1 MAAVTAPVADYNGEV
16 AGVTFVH
23 GKAETDNDNAL
34 AYFRRHGY
42 RVDEGDLSIVDDAS
56 GPFDPAEHGV
66 DEVNDHLAAADQDER
81 ERVLQAESEGKARR
95 GILQGPHADLSG
107 QA

>member
-1 MAAVTAPVADYNGEV
+1 MAAVTAPVADYSGEV

-42 RVDEGDLSIVDDAS
+42 GISEPKRARAKA
-56 GPFDPAEHGV
+56 PAEDG
-66 DEVNDHLAAADQDER
+66 E
-81 ERVLQAESEGKARR
+81 
-95 GILQGPHADLSG
+95 
-107 QA
+107 